1 MISAD
6 TAVVLPG
13 RCQKCLHDGRCR
25 TCLVPFSDVEGGGKR
40 HFCLEGIE
48 SIPKHKHAR
57 AEEPMELN
65 VSLFR
70 EEGWVRPT
78 RSKPQPKFTWWG
90 AQLTWDGAVQGWW
103 EDYSLVGSL
112 FVALQSEHLFTVA

>member
-57 AEEPMELN
+57 ADEPMEL
-65 VSLFR
+65 
-70 EEGWVRPT
+70 
-78 RSKPQPKFTWWG
+78 KPQRFSTKRQKMMDKINSSG
-90 AQLTWDGAVQGWW
+90 SEAKRLAEVQKALRSYVNKE
-103 EDYSLVGSL
+103 EDEVERSS
-112 FVALQSEHLFTVA
+112 FS